1 MKSLFKTVAL
11 ITIFSFLTR
20 LTGFIFRIIL
30 SREVGAEGVGLYQV
44 AFSVFMVLLTVLSS
58 GIPLIIS
65 RMTSAYSASKDKKR
79 ESSLVAVALIYTLAI
94 SIFLC
99 LIVLIFRSV
108 FTSIF
113 TDARCFQIL
122 ISLLPALVFSSVYC
136 VLRGAMWGKGNY
148 FALCITEFYEQI
160 VRIVVAVLM
169 ISSSLT
175 AIENALNLGWS
186 MSIACLF
193 SMIFVIILFFYYDGK
208 LGKLKKEYFK
218 PLVKQSTPITL
229 MRVAG
234 SFIQPLIALIVP
246 ARLMTIGYTSS
257 QALSMY
263 GVAVGMTLP
272 LLFITTSI
280 IGSLSTALVPDMSR
294 AKAQNDNDHINER
307 IKKSIMFALLISALF
322 VPIFLGM
329 GEIIGVFLYDDIL
342 SGTLLQSACWIV
354 IPLGLTNIS
363 SALLNSLGY
372 ESKSFINFII
382 GAIFMFAA
390 LWILPTIFGINA
402 VIWAMG
408 IDYTITAVLNI
419 LLLKKKTSAHL
430 KLAPLL
436 IKIILLLIP
445 ISALTAFATSLSSF
459 VFPAFITIFIGAAV
473 SVSSSLL
480 LANVFNIFDFKTIV
494 MYAKSKFKPKAK
506 IKAKT

>member
-11 ITIFSFLTR
+11 ITVFSFLTR
-20 LTGFIFRIIL
+20 LSGFIFRIIL
-30 SREVGAEGVGLYQV
+30 SREVGAEGVGLFQV
-44 AFSVFMVLLTVLSS
+44 AFSVFMVLLTVISS

-65 RMTSAYSASKDKKR
+65 RMTSAYVVNKDNKK
-79 ESSLVAVALIYTLAI
+79 EGSFLAVSLLYTLILSLV
-94 SIFLC
+94 LC
-99 LIVLIFRSV
+99 LVVLIFKNV
-108 FTSIF
+108 FTKIF

-122 ISLLPALVFSSVYC
+122 VSLLPALVFSSVYC

-148 FALCITEFYEQI
+148 FALCVTEFYEQL

-169 ISSSLT
+169 IGSSLS

-193 SMIFVIILFFYYDGK
+193 SMVLVILLFFYYDGK
-208 LGKLKKEYFK
+208 IGKLKKQYLK
-218 PLVKQSTPITL
+218 PLLKQSTPITL

-272 LLFITTSI
+272 LLFISTSL
-280 IGSLSTALVPDMSR
+280 IGSLSTALVPDISR
-294 AKAQNDNDHINER
+294 AKAQNDNEHIEKR
-307 IKKSIMFALLISALF
+307 IQKSLFFALVISALF

-329 GEIIGVFLYDDIL
+329 GEFIGVFLYDDIL

-354 IPLGLTNIS
+354 IPLGLTNIT
-363 SALLNSLGY
+363 SAYLNSLGY
-372 ESKSFINFII
+372 ETRSFINFII
-382 GAIFMFAA
+382 GAIFLFFA
-390 LWILPTIFGINA
+390 LWFLPTIFGINA

-408 IDYTITAVLNI
+408 IDYSITAILNI
-419 LLLKKKTSAHL
+419 LLLKRKTKVEL
-430 KLAPLL
+430 KIAP
-436 IKIILLLIP
+436 IFFKVILLLIP
-445 ISALTAFATSLSSF
+445 ISALTAFVTSLCNYI
-459 VFPAFITIFIGAAV
+459 FPLFITIIIGGFV
-473 SVSSSLL
+473 SLISSIL
-480 LANVFNIFDFKTIV
+480 LANVFNIYDFKTIF
-494 MYAKSKFKPKAK
+494 MYAKNKFKLKPK